1 MDQNTR
7 DGLEPFK
14 IPQDED
20 IKQSSAYLNR
30 VRRFKLYS
38 KIFAII
44 VILLGVMG
52 VLGWFFDIP
61 LLRGEYGGVIGIKL
75 NTTLLLILS
84 GSSVYLLNLKLK
96 GNQILIPRILGV
108 IIVLVG
114 LVTSIEYIVGINLGM
129 NYLFPGILTDN
140 PILSRSRLVSSVIF
154 ILIGSAIIMTSYK
167 YKIRYV
173 QSIAFFCGFLAFFGL
188 SSHLYGSSSS
198 YLLDMMAQMA
208 FMTSI
213 AHICLSIGILCL
225 CPDHSYIGRIT
236 TENSGGYMAR
246 HLLPFALLAVFLMDL
261 LIISGERFNIYS
273 PSFGNVFGVI
283 LALSF
288 LTTVIVWGAK
298 MLNKMDRQRQEANLH
313 SLNLKRFYENL
324 VEGINEGIWVT
335 DKQDHLYFMNRG
347 MEEISGITSQEME
360 NRDLL
365 EDLFHTTEGLKEHYL
380 EAKET
385 LKPVH
390 YDSIKSTSHR
400 GHPTYQSG
408 WIIPQVKE
416 GKFNGAICTVI
427 DETPRKEAENA
438 LKKSEAFYRTI
449 FENTG
454 TATIIIGQDNTI
466 IMANK
471 RCKSLVGYKVAEIEH
486 QLKWTN
492 FVHPDD
498 REKMK
503 NYHHMRISGKEAPSE
518 YEFRLVNKNGDE
530 REVLLFTSLIPN
542 TKNSVV
548 SLLDITERNKAE
560 NLIKKSLK
568 DKELLLREIHH
579 RVKNNMQIISSLL
592 NLQRNYV
599 EDEETHN
606 ILHKSQGRVKSM
618 ALIHEKLYQ
627 TPDLAKINIK
637 NYLESLTMN
646 LFHSYRTNPN
656 IKLNLDVGDIYF
668 NIDTAIPLG
677 LIINELVSN
686 CLKYAFKDQDDG
698 EIFISLHKVDTD
710 ELGEVNEENGA
721 EESYLLKV
729 GDDGVG
735 LPEDLHIEH
744 TPTLGLQLVNT
755 LVSHVDGNLKITR
768 NNGTCFQILFKEQKY
783 TNRI

>member
-365 EDLFHTTEGLKEHYL
+365 EDLFHTTEGLKEYYL

-471 RCKSLVGYKVAEIEH
+471 RCESLVGYKVAEIEH

-503 NYHHMRISGKEAPSE
+503 TYHHMRISGKEAPSE

-606 ILHKSQGRVKSM
+606 ILHESQGRVKSM

-744 TPTLGLQLVNT
+744 TPTWVCNWL
-755 LVSHVDGNLKITR
+755 IPWFR
-768 NNGTCFQILFKEQKY
+768 
-783 TNRI
+783 R